1 MEGVESMI
9 KADHRP
15 LYLQVID
22 RIKDDIENKVY
33 EEGEKLPSEFEL
45 SKILGVSRATL
56 REALR
61 LLEEENVVVRRHGVG
76 TFVHS
81 KPLFSAGIEE
91 LYSVTDMI
99 VKAKMEP
106 GTIFLSSA
114 VQTAT
119 DDDRRKF
126 LKEELTEI
134 MEIERVR
141 TADGSPVVYCLDKI
155 PNDLLKNHS
164 IHETKSIFRFLE
176 EIGRSI
182 TYAITYI
189 EPIGYHEH
197 VSELLECE
205 PGSSLLLLKQM
216 HYDQSEQPLLYSL
229 NYFRADKFKFHVVRK
244 RV

>member
-1 MEGVESMI
+1 METLI

-45 SKILGVSRATL
+45 SKQLGVSRATL

-61 LLEEENVVVRRHGVG
+61 LLEEEGVVIRRHGVG
-76 TFVHS
+76 TFVHT

-99 VKAKMEP
+99 KQANMEP

-114 VQTAT
+114 VREAT
-119 DDDRRKF
+119 DEDRRRF
-126 LKEELTEI
+126 NQEELTEV

-141 TADGSPVVYCLDKI
+141 TADQVPVVYCLDKV
-155 PNDLLKNHS
+155 PNQLLENHS
-164 IHETKSIFRFLE
+164 IHETKSIFNYLE
-176 EIGRSI
+176 EIGHSI
-182 TYAITYI
+182 SYAVTYI
-189 EPIGYHEH
+189 EPIGFHER
-197 VSELLECE
+197 VSEILQCDPET
-205 PGSSLLLLKQM
+205 SLLLLKQI
-216 HYDQSEQPLLYSL
+216 HYDQSERPLLYSL

-244 RV
+244 RVKA

>member
-1 MEGVESMI
+1 MI
-9 KADHRP
+9 RADHRP

-22 RIKDDIENKVY
+22 RLKEDIERNVY

-45 SKILGVSRATL
+45 SKLLGVSRATL

-61 LLEEENVVVRRHGVG
+61 LLEEEGVVIRRHGVG

-91 LYSVTDMI
+91 LDSVTDMI
-99 VKAKMEP
+99 VKAKMNP

-114 VQTAT
+114 VQDAT
-119 DDDRRKF
+119 EEDKRKF
-126 LKEELTEI
+126 ANDQLTEI

-141 TADGSPVVYCLDKI
+141 TADDSPVVYCLDRI
-155 PNDLLKNHS
+155 PNELVKHHS

-176 EIGRSI
+176 DIGRTI
-182 TYAITYI
+182 TYAITYV

-197 VSELLECE
+197 VSDILECE
-205 PGSSLLLLKQM
+205 PGASLLLLKQM
-216 HYDQSEQPLLYSL
+216 HYDQAEQPVLYSL

-244 RV
+244 RN